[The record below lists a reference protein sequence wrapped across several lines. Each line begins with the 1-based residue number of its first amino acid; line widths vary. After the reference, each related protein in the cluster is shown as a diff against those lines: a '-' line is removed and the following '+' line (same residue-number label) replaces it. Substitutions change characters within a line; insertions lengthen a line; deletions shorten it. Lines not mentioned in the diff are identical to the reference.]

1 MMGGTS
7 EAAVVALNDLANDP
21 HNMEESPPG
30 AESDGELPLRAEG
43 MGLVSL
49 SSVSGTT
56 GDSQCGS

>member
-1 MMGGTS
+1 MMGGTL
-7 EAAVVALNDLANDP
+7 EAAVVALNGLANDP

-43 MGLVSL
+43 VSL